1 MNFALND
8 DQLAFRDAVR
18 RFAVE
23 HVRPSVESR
32 DAEERWD
39 ADIWSKMAAMGL
51 LGLPFPVEYGGQGAG
66 CLDTVLATEAFAEG
80 SADGGLTLS
89 WGAHSIIGSMPIVLC
104 GTEEQ
109 KRRYLPA
116 LASGRMI
123 AGLALTEPGSGS
135 DAAGSMLSR
144 AEKKGDRYILN
155 GSKTFITNG
164 PIGDLFTVMAVTQK
178 SRGPMGISVFLVQR
192 DFPGFRVGKR
202 LKKMGMRTS
211 TTSELF
217 FDDVEIPE
225 ENLLS
230 QMNSGFLRVGRATL
244 EWERT
249 VLVAGALGSLQYM
262 IDETVRHAKQREQF
276 GEPIIRFQA
285 IQEKIARARI
295 ALDTARLLV
304 YRSALLKDQG
314 KAAPLESSVGKVYA
328 TEAVIRSAYELGQVF
343 GGYCFLAEYPIER
356 MYRDARLSTIGGGT
370 SEVMRSIIAAHL
382 TANERLSA

>member
-1 MNFALND
+1 MNFTLSD
-8 DQLAFRDAVR
+8 EQLAFREAVY

-32 DAEERWD
+32 DAESRWD
-39 ADIWSKMAAMGL
+39 PAVWSKMAEMGL
-51 LGLPFPVEYGGQGAG
+51 LGLPFPEEYGGQGAG

-80 SADGGLTLS
+80 STDGGLTLA

-109 KRRYLPA
+109 KRRYLPQ

-135 DAAGSMLSR
+135 DAAGSMLTR

-178 SRGPMGISVFLVQR
+178 SRGPMGISVFLVER
-192 DFPGFRVGKR
+192 GFPGFRVGKH

-217 FDDVEIPE
+217 FEDVEVPE

-230 QMNSGFLRVGRATL
+230 QVNSGFLRVGKATL

-262 IDETVRHAKQREQF
+262 IDEAVRYAKQREQF
-276 GEPIIRFQA
+276 GVPIIRFQA

-304 YRSALLKDQG
+304 YRSAILKDRG
-314 KAAPLESSVGKVYA
+314 KTAPLESSVGKVYA

-343 GGYCFLAEYPIER
+343 GGYCFLSEYPIER

-382 TANERLSA
+382 TT

>member
-1 MNFALND
+1 MNFTLSD
-8 DQLAFRDAVR
+8 EQLAFREAVY

-32 DAEERWD
+32 DSESRWD
-39 ADIWSKMAAMGL
+39 PEIWSKMAEMGL
-51 LGLPFPVEYGGQGAG
+51 LGLPFPTEYGGQGAG

-80 SADGGLTLS
+80 STDGGLTLA

-109 KRRYLPA
+109 KRRYLPE

-135 DAAGSMLSR
+135 DAAGSMLTR

-178 SRGPMGISVFLVQR
+178 SRGPMGISVFLVER
-192 DFPGFRVGKR
+192 GFPGFRVGKH

-217 FDDVEIPE
+217 FEDVEVPE

-230 QMNSGFLRVGRATL
+230 QMNSGFLRVGKATL

-262 IDETVRHAKQREQF
+262 IDEAVRYAKQREQF
-276 GEPIIRFQA
+276 GVPIIRFQA

-304 YRSALLKDQG
+304 YRSAILKDRG
-314 KAAPLESSVGKVYA
+314 KTAPLESSVGKVYA

-343 GGYCFLAEYPIER
+343 GGYCFLSEYPIER

-382 TANERLSA
+382 TT